1 MSQSSELGTS
11 SGDLNTG
18 GNLSKS
24 SFLEALF
31 GLEFGHADD
40 ADFSSLL
47 FVSPTDSTDFH
58 RFLPYAGWDFADD
71 ADSSSLLFVS
81 PTDFTE
87 FHRFLPYAGWDFASN
102 LQISCY
108 FLGGFEKKA
117 YFCGRIKRLK

>member
-1 MSQSSELGTS
+1 MSLSLEHGIS

-18 GNLSKS
+18 GNLSES
-24 SFLEALF
+24 SFL
-31 GLEFGHADD
+31 
-40 ADFSSLL
+40 
-47 FVSPTDSTDFH
+47 FVC
-58 RFLPYAGWDFADD
+58 
-71 ADSSSLLFVS
+71 

-117 YFCGRIKRLK
+117 YFCGRLQLKNLKGELLWIH

>member
-1 MSQSSELGTS
+1 MSLSSEHGIS

-18 GNLSKS
+18 GNLSES
-24 SFLEALF
+24 SFL
-31 GLEFGHADD
+31 
-40 ADFSSLL
+40 
-47 FVSPTDSTDFH
+47 FVC
-58 RFLPYAGWDFADD
+58 
-71 ADSSSLLFVS
+71 

-117 YFCGRIKRLK
+117 YFCGRLQSKNLKGELLWIHWIKNFGKNVKLL

>member
-1 MSQSSELGTS
+1 MSHSLGYGTS

-18 GNLSKS
+18 GNLSQS

-47 FVSPTDSTDFH
+47 FDCPTDS
-58 RFLPYAGWDFADD
+58 
-71 ADSSSLLFVS
+71 
-81 PTDFTE
+81 TE

>member
-1 MSQSSELGTS
+1 MSLSLEHGTS

-18 GNLSKS
+18 GNLS
-24 SFLEALF
+24 E
-31 GLEFGHADD
+31 
-40 ADFSSLL
+40 SSLL
-47 FVSPTDSTDFH
+47 FVC
-58 RFLPYAGWDFADD
+58 
-71 ADSSSLLFVS
+71 

-117 YFCGRIKRLK
+117 YFCGRLQSKNLKGELLWIHWIKNFGKNVKLL

>member
-1 MSQSSELGTS
+1 MSLSLEHGTS

-18 GNLSKS
+18 GNLSES
-24 SFLEALF
+24 SFL
-31 GLEFGHADD
+31 
-40 ADFSSLL
+40 
-47 FVSPTDSTDFH
+47 FVC
-58 RFLPYAGWDFADD
+58 
-71 ADSSSLLFVS
+71 

-117 YFCGRIKRLK
+117 YFCGRLQSKNLKGELLWIHWIKNFGKNVKLL

>member
-1 MSQSSELGTS
+1 MSHSLGYGTS

-18 GNLSKS
+18 GNLSES
-24 SFLEALF
+24 SFL
-31 GLEFGHADD
+31 
-40 ADFSSLL
+40 
-47 FVSPTDSTDFH
+47 FVC
-58 RFLPYAGWDFADD
+58 
-71 ADSSSLLFVS
+71 

-117 YFCGRIKRLK
+117 YFCGRLQSKNLKGELLWIHWIKNFGKNVKLL

>member
-1 MSQSSELGTS
+1 MSQSLELGTS

-18 GNLSKS
+18 GNLSES
-24 SFLEALF
+24 SFL
-31 GLEFGHADD
+31 
-40 ADFSSLL
+40 
-47 FVSPTDSTDFH
+47 FVC
-58 RFLPYAGWDFADD
+58 
-71 ADSSSLLFVS
+71 

-117 YFCGRIKRLK
+117 YFCGRLQSKNLKGELLWIHWIKNFGKNVKLL

>member
-1 MSQSSELGTS
+1 MSLSSGLGTS

-18 GNLSKS
+18 GNLSES
-24 SFLEALF
+24 SFL
-31 GLEFGHADD
+31 
-40 ADFSSLL
+40 
-47 FVSPTDSTDFH
+47 FVC
-58 RFLPYAGWDFADD
+58 
-71 ADSSSLLFVS
+71 

-117 YFCGRIKRLK
+117 YFCGRLQSKNLKGELLWIHWIKNFGKNVKLL